1 MLLVQLLH
9 QKLII
14 DLYLVSSV
22 SSEVRCGRGLLL
34 NLSSG
39 VANFGFLIRVV
50 LLGDEDCLDH
60 CLCLCLSEE
69 GKGLCTDDLL
79 LQFYVS
85 SLTTL
90 KF

>member
-14 DLYLVSSV
+14 DLYLVSSL

-39 VANFGFLIRVV
+39 GANFCFLLFRVV
-50 LLGDEDCLDH
+50 LLGGEDCLNH
-60 CLCLCLSEE
+60 CLCLGLSEE
-69 GKGLCTDDLL
+69 G
-79 LQFYVS
+79 
-85 SLTTL
+85 
-90 KF
+90 

>member
-14 DLYLVSSV
+14 DLYLVSSL

-39 VANFGFLIRVV
+39 GANFGFLFRVV
-50 LLGDEDCLDH
+50 LLGGEDCLNH
-60 CLCLCLSEE
+60 CLCLGLSEE
-69 GKGLCTDDLL
+69 G
-79 LQFYVS
+79 
-85 SLTTL
+85 
-90 KF
+90 